1 MSHVGK
7 EPRLEMLQTQV
18 QRTSTRTYDFL
29 AKELLDT
36 LQEFILKLRG
46 GLRMKEGTMFVEQTS
61 QPEGK

>member
-1 MSHVGK
+1 MTEGK
-7 EPRLEMLQTQV
+7 KPRLETLQTLV

-29 AKELLDT
+29 ARELLGT

-46 GLRMKEGTMFVEQTS
+46 GLRTKGGAMFVEQTS